1 LTIDKQMDSGEGEEG
16 TAGEKVSVKIC
27 FDEATAGQRNVAV
40 MDSDDCVTVYIPTCK
55 PAAG

>member
-1 LTIDKQMDSGEGEEG
+1 MDSGEGEEG
-16 TAGEKVSVKIC
+16 TAGEKVTVKIC